1 MTDKAPASKRD
12 FVLIMVTTFFFMGSY
27 VMITPLIT
35 GFAESIGSSH
45 VMIGLIGGVA
55 NIISL
60 FFRPLVGGII
70 NKNRKLKL
78 TLIAG
83 TLQLIAAI
91 GLFATSNATL
101 ILICRIL
108 TGLGYSMT
116 SLCLSTWVA
125 EMMPP
130 NKVGYGIA
138 MYGTMNALAMGLA
151 PAVGVW
157 IYQHLG
163 YRISFALDII
173 LVVAMMLIP
182 CIIKHDG
189 APPVIDHGNEKPK
202 WELFLPSV
210 LPIAVM
216 SLMFTLPY
224 YTMQTFIVRYTE
236 VRHIHVMVSLFFP
249 CYAMVLFLLRLWAK
263 SLFDRLAFV
272 WFMLGSSLAAG
283 IGYLALAF
291 MDGNVLMF
299 IGAACMAAGFGFA
312 FSACQST
319 AVIVSGADKKG
330 LAISTFYIGVDIGM
344 ASGPFIGAMLWEYL
358 PIEWFFW
365 VLFCFAPATPILW
378 MLLKPFRPKDKRA

>member
-1 MTDKAPASKRD
+1 
-12 FVLIMVTTFFFMGSY
+12 
-27 VMITPLIT
+27 MITPLIT
-35 GFAESIGSSH
+35 GFAEHIGSTH

-55 NIISL
+55 NIVSL

-70 NKNRKLKL
+70 NKNRKLRL

-83 TLQLIAAI
+83 AFQLIAAI
-91 GLFATSNATL
+91 GLFASSNGTV
-101 ILICRIL
+101 ILICRIM
-108 TGLGYSMT
+108 TGLGYSMS

-130 NKVGYGIA
+130 NRVGYGIA

-173 LVVAMMLIP
+173 LVVVMMLIP
-182 CIIKHDG
+182 CLIKHDG

-249 CYAMVLFLLRLWAK
+249 CYALVLFLLRLWAK

-272 WFMLGSSLAAG
+272 WFMLGASISAG
-283 IGYLALAF
+283 IGYLALAC
-291 MDGNVLMF
+291 MEDNLLMF
-299 IGAACMAAGFGFA
+299 VGAACMAGGFGFA

-344 ASGPFIGAMLWEYL
+344 ASGPFLGAMLWEYL

-365 VLFCFAPATPILW
+365 VLFCFAPAAPVLW
-378 MLLKPFRPKDKRA
+378 ILLKPFRPRDKRA